1 LFFDFN
7 LFEPNFSGRK
17 IGVSVWS
24 VVEPLTVEFNIEIPI
39 EISKPK
45 KLNKSAKSKA
55 ISTLPRE
62 DVIKEISHLAI
73 HEKLEI
79 EAISKR
85 LGVSLSTVRRACRTH
100 KIGNYSA
107 SQKEI
112 VSRSSQTPFGWD
124 VVQGRLQQNKKEW
137 EWVLEIHRLR
147 NLGTS
152 LHLIA
157 DSLTSQNVATKN
169 GGRWFAKTISQILN
183 FNSQHLSNSTN
194 NRRKHG
200 TR

>member
-1 LFFDFN
+1 M
-7 LFEPNFSGRK
+7 
-17 IGVSVWS
+17 
-24 VVEPLTVEFNIEIPI
+24 EFNIEIPI

-45 KLNKSAKSKA
+45 KLNKSVKSKV

-62 DVIKEISHLAI
+62 YVIKEISHLAI
-73 HEKLEI
+73 FEKLEI
-79 EAISKR
+79 EAISER
-85 LGVSLSTVRRACRTH
+85 LGVSLSTVRRVCRTH

-112 VSRSSQTPFGWD
+112 VSRSSQAPFGWD
-124 VVQGRLQQNKKEW
+124 VIQGRLQQNKEEW

-152 LHLIA
+152 LHKIA
-157 DSLTSQNVATKN
+157 DTLTSQKVATKN
-169 GGRWFAKTISQILN
+169 GGSWFAKTVSQILN
-183 FNSQHLSNSTN
+183 FNNQYLSNSAN

-200 TR
+200 NR